1 MKFKVGDR
9 VRISARACSRG
20 AGNTGKLSSFDGKCW
35 RIDDKYC
42 CYENELEAVM
52 RTIDDLRE
60 GDVVVSSMGTERDVL
75 GVCGRAIFVTSSAGK
90 DRGED
95 IIWTKE
101 DFKRRGYTLV
111 QPKPDQVTIT
121 VDGKETVISRESAI
135 SLKLIKED

>member
-60 GDVVVSSMGTERDVL
+60 GDVVSRFGM
-75 GVCGRAIFVTSSAGK
+75 
-90 DRGED
+90 
-95 IIWTKE
+95 
-101 DFKRRGYTLV
+101 DFKILAMCSALYFLSGANNFTKGSAHFYTMDELKESGFKLV

-121 VDGKETVISRESAI
+121 VDGKETVISRENAI